1 MSSPN
6 VPGAL
11 FTDLYELTMAQA
23 YVEAGLTGTATFSLF
38 FRSYPP
44 HRGYFV
50 AAGLEDILDYLETF
64 HFSEQDLH
72 YLSGLDLF
80 KEDFLQTLA
89 GLRFT
94 GSVRALPEGTIFFPG
109 EPVLELTG
117 PIVEAQIFE
126 TYLLNQANLQS
137 ILATKASRS
146 VHAAGN
152 KTLVDFGSRRA
163 HGVDAADKLARA
175 CYLTGFAGTSNVQ
188 AGARYGIPVY
198 GTMAHSFIMT
208 FHREADAFRA
218 YADSFPETT
227 TLLVDT
233 YDTVQGVRNAIG
245 VAQRMKEAGHP
256 LRAIRLDS
264 GDLDGLA
271 REARSL
277 LDRAGLQEVTIFAS
291 GGLDELDV
299 ERLRKAGAPI
309 DGFGIGTKLAVS
321 ADAPWTDCAYK
332 LVDYEAEPVTK
343 LSAGKQTLPGPKQ
356 VYRFFD
362 SEGRPARDLIS
373 QREEPPPPGGTPL
386 LEETMRKG
394 RRAHPSPALS
404 DVRER
409 FAQGFSHLPDGVK
422 DLRDPDRYPVH
433 LSSALQ
439 ELQSRTA
446 EAARRRQG
454 LGES

>member
-1 MSSPN
+1 MSSSDI
-6 VPGAL
+6 PGAL
-11 FTDLYELTMAQA
+11 FTDLYELTMTQA
-23 YVEAGLTGTATFSLF
+23 YVEAGITGTATFSLF

-50 AAGLEDILDYLETF
+50 AAGLEDILDYLEAF

-72 YLSGLDLF
+72 YLSGLELF
-80 KEDFLQTLA
+80 REDFLQTLA

-94 GSVRALPEGTIFFPG
+94 GSVRALPEGTSFFPE

-146 VHAAGN
+146 VHAAGG

-163 HGVDAADKLARA
+163 HGTDAADKLARA
-175 CYLTGFAGTSNVQ
+175 CYLTGFAGTSNVR

-208 FHREADAFRA
+208 FHHEIDSFRA
-218 YADSFPETT
+218 YANSFPETT

-245 VAQRMKEAGHP
+245 VAQQMKKAGHP

-277 LDRAGLQEVTIFAS
+277 LDQAGLQEVTIFAS
-291 GGLDELDV
+291 GGLDELDL
-299 ERLRKAGAPI
+299 EQLRESGAPI
-309 DGFGIGTKLAVS
+309 DGYGIGTKLAVS

-343 LSAGKQTLPGPKQ
+343 LSTGKHTLPGAKQ

-362 SEGRPARDLIS
+362 SEGRPVRDLIS
-373 QREEPPPPGGTPL
+373 QRDEPPPAGGTPL
-386 LEETMRKG
+386 LEEVMRAG
-394 RRAHPSPALS
+394 QRARPSPALS
-404 DVRER
+404 EVRKR
-409 FAQGFSHLPDGVK
+409 FAQGFSRLPEGLK
-422 DLRDPDRYPVH
+422 ALRDPARYPIH
-433 LSSALQ
+433 LSGALQ
-439 ELQSRTA
+439 ELQARTA
-446 EAARRRQG
+446 QSARRRAG